1 MTSARPDTRSD
12 DIQPSRARPGVGWI
26 VFAVIVAI
34 VIAWVAIDTSND
46 RSPAEAVEDYLTA
59 IANKDVGTA
68 LELAGGHGA
77 SVPYGRQAAFLTAS
91 AIADDWWVVSVEET
105 GQGEYSSERRVKATI
120 AGENGTASAEF
131 DVGEF
136 DDDWYLTDPFVQ
148 VTFPKSPLSYVQV
161 NDQIVPLESG
171 IAASDSFQLF
181 PGPYRFF
188 QSVPGVVD
196 TPKPELVAA
205 VPDGDTGGYNERN
218 VVPGT
223 LTPTAGTVRHIQQA
237 INDRIDECAT
247 FATEAPFGDCPFATD
262 GEIDT
267 TNGKRVTDP
276 WGLSWKVVD
285 YPEISVKD
293 DRQNEYAPGF
303 AVSVTKPGT
312 VTLSGTGLD
321 TDDKPT
327 RFSVTCGLDLSFYLV
342 TIDAD
347 GKAELGANP
356 NHAVA
361 YAGDFNTCQRNP

>member
-1 MTSARPDTRSD
+1 MTSARPDTRSHD
-12 DIQPSRARPGVGWI
+12 VRSPRARPAVGWI
-26 VFAVIVAI
+26 VFGAIVALI
-34 VIAWVAIDTSND
+34 VAWVAIDTATD
-46 RSPAEAVEDYLTA
+46 RSPEEVVEDYLTA
-59 IANKDVGTA
+59 IANKDVDTA
-68 LELAGGHGA
+68 LELAGDRGA

-136 DDDWYLTDPFVQ
+136 DGDWHLTDPFVQ
-148 VTFPKSPLSYVQV
+148 VTFPQSPLSFVQA

-171 IAASDSFQLF
+171 IVASNSYQLF

-205 VPDGDTGGYNERN
+205 VPDVDDAGYDERN
-218 VVPGT
+218 VVPGA
-223 LTPTAGTVRHIQQA
+223 LTPTAATVRNVQQA

-247 FATEAPFGDCPFATD
+247 FATEAPFGTCPFATD

-267 TNGKRVTDP
+267 TNGKRVTEP
-276 WGLSWKVVD
+276 WGLSWKVVN

-293 DRQNEYAPGF
+293 DRTDEYAPRF
-303 AVSVTKPGT
+303 AVSMTKPGT

-327 RFSVTCGLDLSFYLV
+327 RFSITCDLDLGFYLV

-356 NHAVA
+356 NHELTYPGA
-361 YAGDFNTCQRNP
+361 FNTCRRNP